1 MSEKASRICELWKGI
16 DPRGRDVRYAAYFH
30 HFNREDYYE
39 AHDVLESLWLEVGR
53 KASGA
58 PFYQGL
64 IQLAGAFVHMRKH
77 FENPGHR
84 VHQQRLAPAY
94 RLLGLAEKNLAG
106 YGQEEKGIRI
116 EAILKVTKDVKMF
129 LSSGEF
135 QKNPWSPK
143 RGPRLEPPRCPTN
156 RLFSL
161 GHVFPWL
168 RRNVR

>member
-1 MSEKASRICELWKGI
+1 MSGKASRISELWEGI

-39 AHDVLESLWLEVGR
+39 AHDVLESLWLEGGR
-53 KASGA
+53 EARSA
-58 PFYQGL
+58 AFYQGL

-77 FENPGHR
+77 FEHPGHR

-106 YGQEEKGIRI
+106 YGEEWEGIRLEVI
-116 EAILKVTKDVKMF
+116 SELAKEIKSV

-143 RGPRLEPPRCPTN
+143 QGPKLELPKKPN
-156 RLFSL
+156 
-161 GHVFPWL
+161 
-168 RRNVR
+168 

>member
-1 MSEKASRICELWKGI
+1 MVGKASRISELWDGI

-39 AHDVLESLWLEVGR
+39 AHDVLESLWLEEGR
-53 KASGA
+53 QAQGA
-58 PFYQGL
+58 AFYQGL

-77 FENPGHR
+77 FEHPGHR

-106 YGQEEKGIRI
+106 YGEEWEGIRLEVI
-116 EAILKVTKDVKMF
+116 SELAKEIKSV

-135 QKNPWSPK
+135 QTNPWSPK
-143 RGPRLEPPRCPTN
+143 QGPRLELPKKPN
-156 RLFSL
+156 
-161 GHVFPWL
+161 
-168 RRNVR
+168 

>member
-1 MSEKASRICELWKGI
+1 MSGKASRISELWDGI
-16 DPRGRDVRYAAYFH
+16 DARGRDVRYAAYFH

-39 AHDVLESLWLEVGR
+39 AHDVLESLWLEEGR
-53 KASGA
+53 QARGA

-77 FENPGHR
+77 FEHPGHR

-106 YGQEEKGIRI
+106 YGEKWEGIRLEVI
-116 EAILKVTKDVKMF
+116 SKLAKEIKSV

-143 RGPRLEPPRCPTN
+143 RGPRLELPKRPN
-156 RLFSL
+156 
-161 GHVFPWL
+161 
-168 RRNVR
+168 

>member
-1 MSEKASRICELWKGI
+1 MAGKASRISELWDGI
-16 DPRGRDVRYAAYFH
+16 DARGRDVRYAAYFH

-39 AHDVLESLWLEVGR
+39 AHDVLESLWLEEGR
-53 KASGA
+53 QARDA
-58 PFYQGL
+58 AFYQGL

-77 FENPGHR
+77 FEHPGHR

-106 YGQEEKGIRI
+106 YGEEWEGIRLEVI
-116 EAILKVTKDVKMF
+116 FKLAKEIKSV

-143 RGPRLEPPRCPTN
+143 QGPRLELPKKPN
-156 RLFSL
+156 
-161 GHVFPWL
+161 
-168 RRNVR
+168 

>member
-1 MSEKASRICELWKGI
+1 MSGKASRISSLWSGV

-39 AHDVLESLWLEVGR
+39 AHDVLESLWLEEGR
-53 KASGA
+53 QARGAS
-58 PFYQGL
+58 FYQGL

-77 FENPGHR
+77 FEHPGHR

-106 YGQEEKGIRI
+106 YGEKWEGIRLEVI
-116 EAILKVTKDVKMF
+116 SKLAKEIKSV

-143 RGPRLEPPRCPTN
+143 QGPRLELPKRPN
-156 RLFSL
+156 
-161 GHVFPWL
+161 
-168 RRNVR
+168 

>member
-1 MSEKASRICELWKGI
+1 MAGKASRISELWDGI

-39 AHDVLESLWLEVGR
+39 AHDVLESLWLEEGR
-53 KASGA
+53 QAWGA
-58 PFYQGL
+58 AFYQGL

-77 FENPGHR
+77 FEHPGHR

-106 YGQEEKGIRI
+106 YGEEWEGIRLEVI
-116 EAILKVTKDVKMF
+116 SELAKEIKSV

-143 RGPRLEPPRCPTN
+143 QGPRLELPKKPN
-156 RLFSL
+156 
-161 GHVFPWL
+161 
-168 RRNVR
+168 

>member
-1 MSEKASRICELWKGI
+1 MSGKASRISELWEGI

-39 AHDVLESLWLEVGR
+39 AHDVLESLWLEGGR
-53 KASGA
+53 EARSA
-58 PFYQGL
+58 AFYQGL

-77 FENPGHR
+77 FEHPGHR

-106 YGQEEKGIRI
+106 YGEEWEGIRLEVI
-116 EAILKVTKDVKMF
+116 FKLAKEIKSV

-135 QKNPWSPK
+135 QKNPWSPNQ
-143 RGPRLEPPRCPTN
+143 GPRLELPKRPN
-156 RLFSL
+156 
-161 GHVFPWL
+161 
-168 RRNVR
+168 

>member
-1 MSEKASRICELWKGI
+1 MSGKASRISELWDGI
-16 DPRGRDVRYAAYFH
+16 DARGRDVRYAAYFH

-39 AHDVLESLWLEVGR
+39 AHDVLESLWLEEGR
-53 KASGA
+53 QARRA
-58 PFYQGL
+58 AFYQGL

-77 FENPGHR
+77 FEHPGHR

-106 YGQEEKGIRI
+106 YGEEWEGIRLEVI
-116 EAILKVTKDVKMF
+116 SELAKQIKSD

-143 RGPRLEPPRCPTN
+143 QGPRLELPKRPN
-156 RLFSL
+156 
-161 GHVFPWL
+161 
-168 RRNVR
+168 

>member
-1 MSEKASRICELWKGI
+1 MSAKASRISELWEGI
-16 DPRGRDVRYAAYFH
+16 DPRGWDVRYAAYFH

-39 AHDVLESLWLEVGR
+39 AHDVLESLWLEEGR
-53 KASGA
+53 QARGAS
-58 PFYQGL
+58 FYQGL

-77 FENPGHR
+77 FEHPGHR

-106 YGQEEKGIRI
+106 YGEKWEGIRLEVI
-116 EAILKVTKDVKMF
+116 SKLAKEIKSV

-143 RGPRLEPPRCPTN
+143 QGPRLELPKRPN
-156 RLFSL
+156 
-161 GHVFPWL
+161 
-168 RRNVR
+168 